1 MSPWPELAPLAA
13 STAIG
18 LLIGTERG
26 WHLREAAPGTR
37 VAGVR
42 TFTLIGLFGGLA
54 GLFTEEL
61 GPAVVIVAFVALAAL
76 VVGPYLLR
84 AREGGRQS
92 ATTEVAALVT
102 FVLALGPPLGHG
114 VVCGAAAV
122 VVTLFLGWKRGIHGA
137 VERLEEVELQA
148 ALKLLA
154 LAFVLMPLLPD
165 EPFGPWDAI
174 NLHELLWMVL
184 LLAGL
189 SFVGYVV
196 MRRAGARI
204 GLALAALLG
213 GLVSSTAVTLDFA
226 RRARTQPKLTPLL
239 ASGIVG
245 AGGTMFA
252 RVIVLL
258 AVVRPALL
266 PLAAPPLA
274 LAALFCWGDALL
286 AWRRSRREDDPPRL
300 ELKNPLELGLA
311 LKFALLLALVSLA
324 AGGLRAWLG
333 DRGVY
338 ALSVV
343 AGLGDVDAITLTLA
357 RQSASGL
364 DATIAVHGVLI
375 ASAVDTI
382 LKAGLAFGLGG
393 RALGWHVARAF
404 AVALALG
411 AAALVALS
419 G

>member
-1 MSPWPELAPLAA
+1 MSPGEFAPLAA
-13 STAIG
+13 RRRSACHQDG
-18 LLIGTERG
+18 AG
-26 WHLREAAPGTR
+26 WRSAGGAGTR

-54 GLFTEEL
+54 GLFTAEL
-61 GPAVVIVAFVALAAL
+61 GPAVVIVAFTALAAL
-76 VVGPYLLR
+76 VVGPYLVR

-102 FVLALGPPLGHG
+102 FALALGPPLGHG
-114 VVCGAAAV
+114 AVCGAAAV

-189 SFVGYVV
+189 SFVGYMV

-226 RRARTQPKLTPLL
+226 RRARTQPQLTPLL

-266 PLAAPPLA
+266 PLAAPPLG

-311 LKFALLLALVSLA
+311 LKFALLLALVALA
-324 AGGLRAWLG
+324 AGALRAWLG

-357 RQSASGL
+357 RQSALGL

-375 ASAVDTI
+375 ASAVDTV

-393 RALGWHVARAF
+393 RALGWHVSRSF
-404 AVALALG
+404 AVAIVLG
-411 AAALVALS
+411 GAALVLVS
-419 G
+419 RW

>member
-137 VERLEEVELQA
+137 VERLEEAELQA